1 MLPRGSGKASR
12 HVTKR
17 ARENDGN
24 PMKHANPN
32 PILDSRQYFVE
43 FEYGTDAELTANTIS
58 QSMYAQC
65 YPDGNQYLMLDYIVD
80 FRLITTTLC
89 CADQNFI
96 KTGLTYRLRSLSD
109 WQLC

>member
-32 PILDSRQYFVE
+32 PILDSRQYVVG
-43 FEYGTDAELTANTIS
+43 FEDGTQADLTAYAIS

-65 YPDGNQYLMLDYIVD
+65 DPDGNQYFMLDSIVY
-80 FRLITTTLC
+80 FC
-89 CADQNFI
+89 
-96 KTGLTYRLRSLSD
+96 
-109 WQLC
+109 